1 MKKEFKVDLALYS
14 EEALGLAVNVAG
26 NARVALKKGRG
37 GLAVEVEAG
46 EPEAAFR
53 DFMNEALNQQCRI
66 DLVKKNFKTSQLIL
80 ANALVS
86 ALGQKNSREG

>member
-14 EEALGLAVNVAG
+14 LEALGLAANVVG
-26 NARVALKKGRG
+26 KERVALKKASGA
-37 GLAVEVEAG
+37 AVVKVEAK
-46 EPEAAFR
+46 EPEAAFM

-86 ALGQKNSREG
+86 ALGQKGHKEK

>member
-1 MKKEFKVDLALYS
+1 MKKEFKVDLTLYS
-14 EEALGLAVNVAG
+14 EEALGLAANVAG
-26 NARVALKKGRG
+26 NARVALKKSRG
-37 GLAVEVEAG
+37 GLAVEIEAA

-66 DLVKKNFKTSQLIL
+66 DLVGKNFKTSQLIL